1 MYHLVILTAMTATSG
16 LFGGGGCYRGYGQC
30 GGMMGWRHAGVYAP
44 SYSYC
49 HTYAVGGRYRGHV
62 AHCTTGCPTP
72 APAHAAAPAPSSTP
86 ATTPAAEPTPA
97 NSPSATA
104 PAVSSPPPPQARVAP
119 VAPRVARAGYY
130 YPSYYYSAAP
140 ACPNGNCYRR

>member
-49 HTYAVGGRYRGHV
+49 HTYAVGGCYRGHV

-86 ATTPAAEPTPA
+86 ATPAAEPTPA
-97 NSPSATA
+97 TAPSA
-104 PAVSSPPPPQARVAP
+104 PAVSSPPPPQTRVAP
-119 VAPRVARAGYY
+119 VAPRVVRAGYY

-140 ACPNGNCYRR
+140 GCANGNCYRR